1 MKNSSVQDDEDDE
14 DKEDNDK
21 KEGFVRGLE

>member
-1 MKNSSVQDDEDDE
+1 MKNRNIQEVSDDE

-21 KEGFVRGLE
+21 EEGFVRGLE